1 MKHIVIPARFAS
13 SRLPGKP
20 LLEIHGRAMILR
32 VVDQAKKVQG
42 FDDVCVAT
50 DDARIA
56 QVCQAEGIDVVMT
69 SPNHPSGTDRLSEV
83 ARIKGWDS
91 QDIIVNV
98 QGDEPLLPARL
109 VQQVADLLQA
119 KPECSMSTLCEPIHE
134 LDEFQRDSIV
144 KVVMSKQQQALY
156 FSRAT
161 IPYDRDGAKLAQAKL
176 HDSAYR
182 HLGLYAYRVQL
193 LQEYVTWEM
202 GVLEQ
207 LESLEQLR
215 VLENGHR
222 IAINVAEA
230 NLPPGVDTPA
240 DLARLNAMPVS
251 AFE

>member
-83 ARIKGWDS
+83 ARIKAWDS

-119 KPECSMSTLCEPIHE
+119 KPECSMSTLCETIHE

-182 HLGLYAYRVQL
+182 HLGLYAYRVKL

-202 GVLEQ
+202 GILEQ

-222 IAINVAEA
+222 IAISVAEA